1 MNKTIFFFWYQG
13 IENAPIIVK
22 KCLKSWKY
30 YNPSWEVVFLDKNNY
45 LLFLSLYDIS
55 IMNYIR
61 NNKNFSLY
69 KISDILRLLLL
80 FTNGGLWVDATCF
93 CNDSLDNWLPLFINE
108 RFFVF
113 NNFTPINKKISNWF
127 IYSEK
132 RHYMIEKWK
141 IKSLEYFN
149 DFPKQFNDNYFIF
162 HDIFE
167 NLCNNDPKFSSYYDK
182 IPKNTQNDYL
192 MYFNFDKRRDLYI
205 ESNGFLSPVTEEIKN
220 MVVKK
225 EKYLF
230 KLSHKCILPSN
241 EELNSS
247 ILYYLF
253 STIDTKQT

>member
-113 NNFTPINKKISNWF
+113 TPFLISNAVFHSKKNKKISKVNSGNYTHDGPTF
-127 IYSEK
+127 SVESTTVKDALMIYNAHPN
-132 RHYMIEKWK
+132 RTH
-141 IKSLEYFN
+141 
-149 DFPKQFNDNYFIF
+149 
-162 HDIFE
+162 
-167 NLCNNDPKFSSYYDK
+167 
-182 IPKNTQNDYL
+182 
-192 MYFNFDKRRDLYI
+192 
-205 ESNGFLSPVTEEIKN
+205 
-220 MVVKK
+220 
-225 EKYLF
+225 LF
-230 KLSHKCILPSN
+230 VFGTHLPG
-241 EELNSS
+241 
-247 ILYYLF
+247 I
-253 STIDTKQT
+253 TA